1 MQSTRKTNWGARYKG
16 LVYIYLCLS
25 LSFFPLSFSFI
36 SRTVGMHRKV
46 LYDIINRVPLTHDQ
60 HEMHKRAAIEST
72 ARVGPANPRYR
83 HDNVSSIRGYKAVRP
98 PAWYTGYVSRGFVRE
113 YILLVCEKFGWT
125 QLPKGYE
132 VHHID
137 MNKLNNDINNL
148 AVLTKSEHAK
158 LHNQYKEWKDAQGT
172 R

>member
-36 SRTVGMHRKV
+36 SRTVGMHRNV
-46 LYDIINRVPLTHDQ
+46 LYDMMWQVPLLSTQ
-60 HEMHKRAAIEST
+60 QEMHKQAAIKST
-72 ARVGPANPRYR
+72 TFCGLQNPRYKL
-83 HDNVSSIRGYKAVRP
+83 DGVSSIKGYKAVRP
-98 PAWYTGYVSRGFVRE
+98 PSWYTGYVSRGFVRE
-113 YILLVCEKFGWT
+113 HILLVCEKFGWT
-125 QLPKGYE
+125 QLPEGYE

-158 LHNQYKEWKDAQGT
+158 VHSQNKGSE
-172 R
+172 

>member
-36 SRTVGMHRKV
+36 SRTVGMQRKV
-46 LYDIINRVPLTHDQ
+46 LYDRLKRVPLTHDQ

-72 ARVGPANPRYR
+72 TRVGPANPRYR
-83 HDNVSSIRGYKAVRP
+83 HDKVSSMRGYKAVRP

-113 YILLVCEKFGWT
+113 HILLMCEKFGWT
-125 QLPKGYE
+125 ELPKGYE

-158 LHNQYKEWKDAQGT
+158 VHNQYKEWKDAQGT